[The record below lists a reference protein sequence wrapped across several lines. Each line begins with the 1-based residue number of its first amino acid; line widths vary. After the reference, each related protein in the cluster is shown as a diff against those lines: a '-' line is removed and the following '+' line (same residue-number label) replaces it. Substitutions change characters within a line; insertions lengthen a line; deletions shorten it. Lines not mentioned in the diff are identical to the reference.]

1 MVNKCSYMQLAEKIF
16 EGHHRECF
24 AVAGKNLIVKKLK
37 RRPKIFWIRADK
49 LYRRNVNK
57 EEYDFYRSLP
67 SSLREYFPSYVELK
81 DNMLIME
88 RITDYEG
95 EFSKTVLEYGKVTNE
110 YFWKDVET
118 IVEILT
124 KERLWLFDIFHCGN
138 NMVVKK
144 VSEKVYRPVIIDFK
158 RMGWHSY
165 PLQINLL
172 FESECRK
179 KFHRRLKKFIK
190 KFKG

>member
-1 MVNKCSYMQLAEKIF
+1 MKLAEKIF

-24 AVAGKNLIVKKLK
+24 AISGKNLIVKKLK
-37 RRPKIFWIRADK
+37 PGPKILWIKTDWF
-49 LYRRNVNK
+49 YRRNVNR
-57 EEYDFYRSLP
+57 EEYDLYRSLP
-67 SSLREYFPSYVELK
+67 DSLMKYFPSFVELK
-81 DNMLIME
+81 DDMLIME
-88 RITDYEG
+88 RITDFDG
-95 EFSKTVLEYGKVTNE
+95 RFSKTVLEYGRVANE
-110 YFWKDVET
+110 FFWKDVET
-118 IVEILT
+118 IVEIL
-124 KERLWLFDIFHCGN
+124 KDENLWLFDIFHYGN

-144 VSEKVYRPVIIDFK
+144 VSEEVFRPVIIDFK
-158 RMGWHSY
+158 RMGWSSY